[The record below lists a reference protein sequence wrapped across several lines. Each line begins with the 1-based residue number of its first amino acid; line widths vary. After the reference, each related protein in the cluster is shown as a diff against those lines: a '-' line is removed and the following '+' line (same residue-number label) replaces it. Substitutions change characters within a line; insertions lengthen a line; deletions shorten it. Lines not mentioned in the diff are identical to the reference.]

1 MARLRTMKHKISD
14 IMTMTINP
22 NLKKDENGFV
32 EIETLYFTEAIIS
45 RASRSEKPGNIK
57 NLINQSNKNNE
68 TPLMIAIKEDRLD
81 MLKLFYPYA
90 RLELRKEPFAHT
102 CLHLA
107 CMNGSVECFQFLKQ
121 EYYSKRENIC
131 FIDQCD
137 SLGNTPLMLAIK
149 FFSDKNPSNY
159 RTIIQN
165 LIKMGRFDLTA
176 QNNDGDRLVHLVC
189 KNSFCPP
196 NVSKARLIRLNFVV
210 NLISNFDTQKLSK
223 LKELNYQ
230 YLSAKRDMLKSS
242 MFLVN

>member
-1 MARLRTMKHKISD
+1 
-14 IMTMTINP
+14 
-22 NLKKDENGFV
+22 
-32 EIETLYFTEAIIS
+32 
-45 RASRSEKPGNIK
+45 
-57 NLINQSNKNNE
+57 
-68 TPLMIAIKEDRLD
+68 MIAIKEDRLD

-159 RTIIQN
+159 RTIIQD

>member
-149 FFSDKNPSNY
+149 LFSDKNPSNY
-159 RTIIQN
+159 RTIIQD

-189 KNSFCPP
+189 KNCFCPP
-196 NVSKARLIRLNFVV
+196 NVSKERLIRLKFIV
-210 NLISNFDTQKLSK
+210 IKLYYR
-223 LKELNYQ
+223 LK
-230 YLSAKRDMLKSS
+230 
-242 MFLVN
+242 